1 MIQFTALAIK
11 YKKPLKPQTENKRTG
26 DSAREIAE
34 SLFSNTAME
43 QPALPFVPV
52 SKGIMESTL
61 KVIWQGKDLDI
72 PTYIRNEIS
81 IDSGKIVSK
90 NAKTGN

>member
-11 YKKPLKPQTENKRTG
+11 YKKPLKPQAESKHTG
-26 DSAREIAE
+26 VSTREVTD
-34 SLFSNTAME
+34 SLFSNNSME

-81 IDSGKIVSK
+81 IDSGKMVSK
-90 NAKTGN
+90 NTKPGN